1 MRTSA
6 SQAAPD
12 LAPEIALGPPTAYQ
26 ARILAVLVLINF
38 VNFADRLV
46 VPPLVGQLREAF
58 DLSSVKLAALQAV
71 LQVVLALAS
80 IPFGLLADR
89 WSRTKIIAAGVT
101 IWSLATFLTGLST
114 TFALLLVSRAL
125 VGVGEAAYAPAAQS
139 MISGAFAPQR
149 RARAQA
155 IFAAGMLA
163 GATVGLGLGEV
174 IGARFGW
181 RPAFFLFGL
190 PGLLFAFFALR
201 LQEPPRG
208 PRSEVV
214 PIGHFFRV
222 PAFLALTAAG
232 TMITFTSVAFIFWGN
247 DFVKEWKSFT
257 PKEAGVSLGT
267 TILLASL
274 LGVLAGGYVADWLQK
289 RFAYGRILTVAGAFL
304 VAAPFII
311 WALGTEEKK
320 FVVVAL
326 FLASF
331 FMAWYH
337 GPITAVIHDL
347 MPRRAH
353 ASSVGL
359 YMFVTQFVGGVLG
372 PVVVGRID
380 DVRDLMLGLQV
391 AVAVMV
397 CGALMMFL
405 VIFFIRRD
413 GLHHPSLAAFRAEHG
428 D

>member
-1 MRTSA
+1 MSSRA
-6 SQAAPD
+6 SQVAPD
-12 LAPEIALGPPTAYQ
+12 VAHEIPPGPLTAYQ
-26 ARILAVLVLINF
+26 IRLLAVLALINF
-38 VNFADRLV
+38 VNFADRLI
-46 VPPLVGQLREAF
+46 VPPLVGQLRDAF
-58 DLSSVKLAALQAV
+58 DLSSVKLATLQAV
-71 LQVVLALAS
+71 LQIVLAVAS

-89 WSRTKIIAAGVT
+89 WSRTKIIAAGVA
-101 IWSLATFLTGLST
+101 IWSLATFLTGLAG
-114 TFALLLVSRAL
+114 TFAVLLLARAL

-155 IFAAGMLA
+155 MFAAGMLA
-163 GATVGLGLGEV
+163 GATVGLALGEV
-174 IGARFGW
+174 VGARFGW
-181 RPAFFLFGL
+181 RPAFFIFGV
-190 PGLLFAFFALR
+190 PGLAFAFLALR

-214 PIGHFFRV
+214 PVGHFFRV
-222 PAFLALTAAG
+222 PAFLALIAAG

-247 DFVKEWKSFT
+247 DFVKDWKSFT

-267 TILLASL
+267 TVLFASL
-274 LGVLAGGYVADWLQK
+274 FGVLAGGSVADWLQK

-311 WALGTEEKK
+311 WALATEEKK

-326 FLASF
+326 FMASF
-331 FMAWYH
+331 FMSWYH

-359 YMFVTQFVGGVLG
+359 YMFVTQLVGGVLG
-372 PVVVGRID
+372 PVVVGKID
-380 DVRDLMLGLQV
+380 DLSDLMVGLQV

>member
-6 SQAAPD
+6 SQVVPD
-12 LAPEIALGPPTAYQ
+12 LATQGPPGPLTAYQ
-26 ARILAVLVLINF
+26 VRVLVVLALINF

-46 VPPLVGQLREAF
+46 VPPLLGQLRDAF
-58 DLSSVKLAALQAV
+58 DLSSVKLATLQAV
-71 LQVVLALAS
+71 LQIVLALAS

-101 IWSLATFLTGLST
+101 IWSVATFLTGLSN
-114 TFALLLVSRAL
+114 TFALLLAARAL

-155 IFAAGMLA
+155 MFAAGMLA
-163 GATVGLGLGEV
+163 GATVGLALGEV
-174 IGARFGW
+174 VGARFGW

-190 PGLLFAFFALR
+190 PGLAFAFFALR
-201 LQEPPRG
+201 LEEPPRG
-208 PRSEVV
+208 PKSEVV

-222 PAFLALTAAG
+222 PAFLALIAAG

-267 TILLASL
+267 TVLLASL
-274 LGVLAGGYVADWLQK
+274 FGVLAGGYVADWLQK

-304 VAAPFII
+304 VAAPFIT
-311 WALGTEEKK
+311 WALATEEKK

-331 FMAWYH
+331 FMSWYH

-359 YMFVTQFVGGVLG
+359 YMFVTQLVGGVLG
-372 PVVVGRID
+372 PVVVGKID
-380 DVRDLMLGLQV
+380 DVADLLVGLEV